1 MTELTRRRDNE
12 SAREE
17 WNIFYDDVC
26 IGSIR
31 LRARVPNHADQWEWK
46 CGFHPG
52 CDRLNSGPAGP
63 FEQARAAFEA
73 EWRLLLPTRFPGLAR
88 PARLDQAQAGDVG
101 TRGETAFS
109 TAVVA
114 DVLSLRRPLIATPG
128 RKLRT
133 PRAQLCRAKTRRDFT
148 LKMKGDRRYSD
159 PEKAAHRIME
169 LAPGV

>member
-63 FEQARAAFEA
+63 FEQAGAAFEA
-73 EWRLLLPTRFPGLAR
+73 EWRLLLPTPTEADFQAWR
-88 PARLDQAQAGDVG
+88 DQRDWTKRKQAMWE
-101 TRGETAFS
+101 RGEKL
-109 TAVVA
+109 
-114 DVLSLRRPLIATPG
+114 LSQQPSSLMCCP
-128 RKLRT
+128 
-133 PRAQLCRAKTRRDFT
+133 C
-148 LKMKGDRRYSD
+148 GD
-159 PEKAAHRIME
+159 
-169 LAPGV
+169 L